1 VTIVLN
7 GEARDLEPGTT
18 VRALLDSLEVP
29 GEARGVAVAVDAEV
43 VPRGQWGTTKLDDG
57 AQVEI
62 VRAIQGG

>member
-1 VTIVLN
+1 MTIVLN